1 MSEPTYIRMNDPEYR
16 RLAKL
21 SKEEIIGLL
30 FASRSGREFAEARVK
45 ELEAANEVLAYNL
58 TDDVQRIR
66 EYKNEWELCCERE
79 RAR

>member
-1 MSEPTYIRMNDPEYR
+1 MSKPTYIRMNDPEYR

-45 ELEAANEVLAYNL
+45 ELEGEVERCAG
-58 TDDVQRIR
+58 
-66 EYKNEWELCCERE
+66 ELYYE
-79 RAR
+79 ARHLRGVLRGEGGGDE